1 MSEVGNAAGSGALL
15 APLHA
20 LLEDGAEA
28 PLHVTGH
35 SPTSDLAMHDDRP
48 LKRADES
55 PCVLTA
61 GEVVLELDP
70 DGLLEL
76 VVDVVGKALDEPLA
90 VDHSVSV
97 A

>member
-1 MSEVGNAAGSGALL
+1 MGPTGS
-15 APLHA
+15 
-20 LLEDGAEA
+20 
-28 PLHVTGH
+28 PLHVTGY
-35 SPTSDLAMHDDRP
+35 SPTSDLAMHDDRS

-55 PCVLTA
+55 PCVLAA

-76 VVDVVGKALDEPLA
+76 VVNVVGKALDELLA